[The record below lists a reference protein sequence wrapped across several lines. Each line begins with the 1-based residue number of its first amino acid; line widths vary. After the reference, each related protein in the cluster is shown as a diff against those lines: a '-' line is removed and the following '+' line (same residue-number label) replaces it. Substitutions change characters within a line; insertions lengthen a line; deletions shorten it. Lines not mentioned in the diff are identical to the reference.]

1 MKALAIGLALSAIF
15 LAAAL
20 WYAIIF
26 PRQPVRGAPPPLS
39 AEERDLARR
48 LEAHVTAVAS
58 RPHNVAHPAELE
70 AAARHIETTLAELG
84 YKPVLQSF
92 TARGVDVRNIEAVIE
107 PEVPADTAESYVI
120 GAHYDSAGR
129 SPGANDNGTG
139 VGALLELARL
149 FAGWRPQAHR
159 LRLVFW
165 VNEEQPFSKTDD
177 MGSLRH
183 ARRLRERSER
193 LAGAISLETLG
204 YFSGEPG
211 SQKFPFPFALIYA
224 DKGNFAA
231 FVGLPGSRALVHRA
245 LGAFRRHAV
254 FPSIGGVAPGF
265 IKGIDYSDHW
275 SYDHVGYPALM
286 ITDTA
291 PFRNPYYHT
300 AEDLPDRVDYDSL
313 ARITKG
319 LEGMVRDLVR

>member
-1 MKALAIGLALSAIF
+1 MRSSFPVNRSTAPFRPSAL
-15 LAAAL
+15 
-20 WYAIIF
+20 
-26 PRQPVRGAPPPLS
+26 
-39 AEERDLARR
+39 EERDLARR
-48 LEAHVTAVAS
+48 LEQHVTAVAS

-70 AAARHIETTLAELG
+70 AAARYIEATLRQVG
-84 YKPVLQSF
+84 YEPMLQSF
-92 TARGVDVRNIEAVIE
+92 TARGVGVRNIEAVIE
-107 PEVPADTAESYVI
+107 PEPRASDAETYVI

-149 FAGWRPQAHR
+149 FSGWHPRAHR

-165 VNEEQPFSKTDD
+165 VNEEQPFSKTDE

-183 ARRLRERSER
+183 ARHLAEQGERV
-193 LAGAISLETLG
+193 AGAISLETLG
-204 YFSGEPG
+204 FFSGAPG
-211 SQKFPFPFALIYA
+211 SQKFPFPFALVYA

-300 AEDLPDRVDYDSL
+300 AEDLPDKVDYESL

-319 LEGMVRDLVR
+319 LEGMVRDLVQ